1 MDFSSEAKRKILRAA
16 ADIFAEYGYQH
27 GTIRQIASKA
37 GMNVAAVNYY
47 FGNKESLYHEVLKT
61 WTEESFKK
69 YPVIQEADAGVSAE
83 EKLYYQI
90 RQILSKLFDE
100 EQTPWFGKLF
110 VRMATLETKDQM
122 KDLAECIY
130 KPSVDIM
137 TEIIREIAGKEVDE
151 ELLYFMA
158 TDIIGQCVFYYSDR
172 KLLELVLPKEGKKI
186 ITIEFL
192 SRKITDFSVCA
203 IQNMV

>member
-1 MDFSSEAKRKILRAA
+1 MEFSSEAKNKILWAA
-16 ADIFAEYGYQH
+16 ANVFAENGYRH
-27 GTIRQIASKA
+27 GTIRQIANKA
-37 GMNVAAVNYY
+37 EMNVAAVNYY
-47 FGNKESLYHEVLKT
+47 FGNKEALYQEVLKT

-69 YPVIQEADAGVSAE
+69 YPVMQESETGASPE

-90 RQILSKLFDE
+90 RQVLSKLFDE
-100 EQTPWFGKLF
+100 DQAPWFGTLF
-110 VRMATLETKDQM
+110 VRMATLEEKDQM

-130 KPSVDIM
+130 KPSVNIM
-137 TEIIREIAGKEVDE
+137 VEIIREIAGKEVDE

-172 KLLELVLPKEGKKI
+172 KLLELVLPDAGKKI
-186 ITIEFL
+186 MTIDFL
-192 SRKITDFSVCA
+192 SRKITEFSICA